1 VDEEITV
8 TQGDNSAVSRFRMGS
23 GCEGGCESLSSRM
36 MLLLGV
42 WLALSWRIGGIGAF
56 ARLVPLFL
64 VLLSHGRAGL
74 SWRLPK
80 MPSKMPYPERGASS
94 GFEGRLRVLGTKP
107 SPFQNRHCRS
117 LRYALLRCEQAL

>member
-1 VDEEITV
+1 MDEEITV
-8 TQGDNSAVSRFRMGS
+8 TQGDNPSVSRFRMGS
-23 GCEGGCESLSSRM
+23 GCEGWGESLYFSM

-64 VLLSHGRAGL
+64 VLLSHGRGGL

-80 MPSKMPYPERGASS
+80 MPPKMPPSQDRASS

-107 SPFQNRHCRS
+107 SPFQNRPCRS
-117 LRYALLRCEQAL
+117 RRYALLRCND